1 MDVLQT
7 ARVLARE
14 DVLHYNLLLD
24 TLGDYYVVL
33 YFTGILPV
41 SASFD
46 ILINGDVQQSEFTIR
61 TSEAS
66 TLYLTLKGI
75 TSLGIALRR
84 IRFYPQINA
93 FEVYEIVD
101 IPPEASST
109 TGGSFLHKSDEFFLL
124 TNADSILH
132 DFQFQHFKLLS
143 SLPVSILGGKMI
155 LASQLHGIVLNVKEV

>member
-1 MDVLQT
+1 MLQT

-14 DVLHYNLLLD
+14 DVLHYNLPLD

-33 YFTGILPV
+33 YFAGILPV

-66 TLYLTLKGI
+66 TLYFTQKGI
-75 TSLGIALRR
+75 TSLDIALRS
-84 IRFYPQINA
+84 IIFYPQINA

-109 TGGSFLHKSDEFFLL
+109 TGGIFLCKPDEFFP
-124 TNADSILH
+124 AD
-132 DFQFQHFKLLS
+132 
-143 SLPVSILGGKMI
+143 
-155 LASQLHGIVLNVKEV
+155 